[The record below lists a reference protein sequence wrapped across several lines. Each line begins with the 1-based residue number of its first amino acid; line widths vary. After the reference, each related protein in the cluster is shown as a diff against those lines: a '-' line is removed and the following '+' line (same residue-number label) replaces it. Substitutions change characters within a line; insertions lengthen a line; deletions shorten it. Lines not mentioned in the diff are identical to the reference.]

1 MSKHI
6 ERACRTSG
14 LLFLLGLPVL
24 KAQLPTYSPSEHPPD
39 PTCPVADGPPSDRTY
54 NIRKRAFDAIDV
66 QNSAVARHLMRCA
79 IDDDPSDKIA
89 LRQEV
94 YLDLDAGDGP
104 GAIGDIDALR
114 GLGASDAQLEA
125 QEGYIYAEKKNYRE
139 AKAAFR
145 RAIETG
151 DPDIRLQSFQALRNI
166 GSEGSPRSLDLEIDS
181 EYLHRFDDGI
191 VDATARFYQR
201 IGKASPVQA
210 YLNLRLLRDTA
221 SDVGPLPQIIDDN
234 AFLMGIGLQ
243 FQPHDAH
250 FAINAEANEAYAFYA
265 GGNHTAVL
273 IPDFRATL
281 GYYNVFRPH
290 DGGKLSTRFS
300 FEANGSVGFYSRYQK
315 DMIAYLQPQETYDAV
330 KSGPLRISPYFQES
344 FAFDTNQQYYNN
356 IAEVIPGVQF
366 VLKHVPGMALRTEYV
381 RGYYLPFHTNSADPY
396 GTTYNDFRFR
406 LLYSKTLPLGK
417 RGE

>member
-1 MSKHI
+1 MANENGGSYLRVWARCGRRVPPRPGRLPLRPTQRAICLCPNILNEHVGLQAFSSCSDFQSSK
-6 ERACRTSG
+6 RS
-14 LLFLLGLPVL
+14 FP
-24 KAQLPTYSPSEHPPD
+24 PTRHPSIRPN

-221 SDVGPLPQIIDDN
+221 SDVGPAAADHRRQRLPDGDW
-234 AFLMGIGLQ
+234 A
-243 FQPHDAH
+243 
-250 FAINAEANEAYAFYA
+250 
-265 GGNHTAVL
+265 AVSAA
-273 IPDFRATL
+273 RCTL
-281 GYYNVFRPH
+281 CDQRR
-290 DGGKLSTRFS
+290 S
-300 FEANGSVGFYSRYQK
+300 
-315 DMIAYLQPQETYDAV
+315 
-330 KSGPLRISPYFQES
+330 
-344 FAFDTNQQYYNN
+344 
-356 IAEVIPGVQF
+356 
-366 VLKHVPGMALRTEYV
+366 
-381 RGYYLPFHTNSADPY
+381 
-396 GTTYNDFRFR
+396 
-406 LLYSKTLPLGK
+406 
-417 RGE
+417 